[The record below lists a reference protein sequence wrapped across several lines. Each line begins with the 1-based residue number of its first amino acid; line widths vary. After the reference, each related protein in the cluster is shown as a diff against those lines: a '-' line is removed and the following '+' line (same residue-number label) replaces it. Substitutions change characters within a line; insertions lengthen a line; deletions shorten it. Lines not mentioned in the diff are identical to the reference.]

1 MERGF
6 SELQWMG
13 IGLFI
18 SVLCMTAAALV
29 EIKQLH
35 IAREL
40 GLADE
45 DVAMPTSILWQAP
58 QYFLLDAVEIFTFI
72 RKLEFFYDQA
82 SDAVRS
88 LCSVLSLLTSSLGNY
103 MSFLISTI
111 VTFLTT
117 IGRPVR
123 WISNNLNKGHLDY
136 FFWLLAGLSF
146 LNLLVYIVCAKK
158 HRQKK
163 ASRVLQIFP

>member
-1 MERGF
+1 
-6 SELQWMG
+6 
-13 IGLFI
+13 
-18 SVLCMTAAALV
+18 MTAAALV

-72 RKLEFFYDQA
+72 RKLEFFYDQT

-117 IGRPVR
+117 IGRQVR

>member
-1 MERGF
+1 
-6 SELQWMG
+6 MG

-18 SVLCMTAAALV
+18 SVLFMSAAALV

-72 RKLEFFYDQA
+72 GKLEFFYDQA
-82 SDAVRS
+82 SDAMRS

-103 MSFLISTI
+103 MSFLILTI

-117 IGRPVR
+117 IGRQVR